1 MTLATLDAQLWEPSV
16 GSSGS
21 LITEVASS
29 KIRRGDFL
37 HLPFLSG
44 TNVSVLQVKVSDT
57 SPMKDLGERGNFG

>member
-16 GSSGS
+16 GPAGS

-29 KIRRGDFL
+29 KIMRGDFL

-44 TNVSVLQVKVSDT
+44 TNVSALLVEVSN
-57 SPMKDLGERGNFG
+57 K